1 MDIFKWFSQSKIDF
15 SLIGLIREN
24 KSSECRYYCTPT
36 DAIIFARLGV
46 DGVHFCLIPKADD
59 LNRAK
64 VYIVA
69 PIDMNIIEPV
79 AENLYLFFDMLITA
93 KNANTFSWISELSK
107 EKFKKLFYEEQIN
120 MDSPQEQQLLEIISQ
135 TVTPTFNT
143 IDEVYDAVKELQ
155 SSFNINEINFSDEYY
170 ECTGLKKIKFS

>member
-46 DGVHFCLIPKADD
+46 DGVHFCLIPKAAD

-64 VYIVA
+64 VYIVT
-69 PIDMNIIEPV
+69 PMDTNIIEPI
-79 AENLYLFFDMLITA
+79 AENLYSFFDMLITA
-93 KNANTFSWISELSK
+93 KNSNTFSWISEMTK
-107 EKFKKLFYEEQIN
+107 EKFINLYKEQIN
-120 MDSPQEQQLLEIISQ
+120 IVSPEEQRLLDIISQ
-135 TVTPTFNT
+135 KVTPTFNT
-143 IDEVYDAVKELQ
+143 IDEVYDTVKQLQ
-155 SSFNINEINFSDEYY
+155 SNFNIDEINFSDEYY
-170 ECTGLKKIKFS
+170 ECTGLEKNKI